1 MVQEG
6 RQRDLLASR
15 WASVQIEGNPHRS
28 RHAMMATQL
37 ATALR
42 DRYALERELGYGGM
56 ATVYLA
62 HDVRHDRKVA
72 LKVLR
77 PELAAVIGA
86 ERFLAE
92 IKVTANLQH
101 PHILPLHDSGEADGF
116 LFYVMPYVE
125 GESLR
130 DRLTREK
137 QLAVDEAVRI
147 ATEAAS
153 ALDYAHRHGVVH
165 RDIKPENILLHDG
178 AALVADFGIALAVST
193 AGRGR
198 MTETGMSLG
207 TPFYMS
213 PEQAMGEREITG
225 RSDVYSLGCVL
236 YEMLTGDPPFTG
248 STAQAVVARVVT
260 EAPRPLVPQR
270 HTIPPHVEAAVLK
283 ALEKLPA
290 DRFATPSDFSA
301 ALSNKGFA
309 VTGAA
314 PTIALATRTAGFPIP
329 GRRWWNPLSAA
340 TTAVAAAAIAAAV
353 WGWLAKPPR
362 PVSRFNVAFPK
373 TERLALAEI
382 GPRIALSPDGSTLV
396 YVGPGE
402 GGGRLWV
409 RPMNQ
414 LSATPLAGTEGARE
428 PFFSPDGRQIG
439 FLVTTTFT
447 LKVASLAGAPPVT
460 LADTGMLGG
469 GAAWGPDGYIYFDS
483 PQGIRR
489 MKATGGPRE
498 PVVTLDSTR
507 KEVGHAWPEVLPNRK
522 GILYRLRHAGQDA
535 REYDIMV
542 AELATGKQRVLV
554 RGVLARYAPTGH
566 LVYVTAEGKLLAA
579 RFDQNKLALTG
590 PPTPLLE
597 GLSVREFGAV
607 DLALSRSGT
616 LAYVTGAA
624 GGTGQPVWVT
634 REGKVQA
641 VDSAWR
647 GDFDEPA
654 PALSPDA
661 KWLALTAGRVAAG
674 GGGTDIWVKRL
685 DAGPFSRLTFDGTA
699 NIRPGWTPD
708 GRDVLF
714 VSDREGVQAFYRKR
728 ADGSGPPEL
737 VARESRGVGEGLI
750 SPDGRWA
757 LLRTVLGTPGNGDIL
772 GLRRGDSVQTPLIA
786 TEFAELAPA
795 LSPDGRWLAYV
806 SMESGRGEVYVR
818 PFPGVN
824 QARWQVSRNGGTEP
838 RWAHSGRE
846 LFYRN
851 RNGELVAQEVVLG
864 PAFASGR
871 ERVLFSALPYAVA
884 VNHRAYD
891 VKCG

>member
-1 MVQEG
+1 M
-6 RQRDLLASR
+6 ASI
-15 WASVQIEGNPHRS
+15 VPGKLNQ
-28 RHAMMATQL
+28 
-37 ATALR
+37 ALQ
-42 DRYALERELGYGGM
+42 DRYRLERELGQGGM
-56 ATVYLA
+56 ASVYLA
-62 HDVRHDRKVA
+62 QDVRHDRKVA

-77 PELAAVIGA
+77 PELSAVIGA

-116 LFYVMPYVE
+116 LFYVMPFVE

-147 ATEAAS
+147 ATEVAS

-207 TPFYMS
+207 TPYYMS

-260 EAPRPLVPQR
+260 ETPRPLLPQR
-270 HTIPPHVEAAVLK
+270 HTVPPHVEAAVLK

-290 DRFATPSDFSA
+290 DRFATPPDFSA
-301 ALSNKGFA
+301 ALGS
-309 VTGAA
+309 GAA
-314 PTIALATRTAGFPIP
+314 PTIALPRRLGLSVP
-329 GRRWWNPLSAA
+329 GRRWWNPLSVA
-340 TTAVAAAAIAAAV
+340 TTAIASGAIAAGL
-353 WGWLAKPPR
+353 WGWLARPPR
-362 PVSRFNVAFPK
+362 PVSRFNVVFPRPQ
-373 TERLALAEI
+373 RLALSEI
-382 GPRIALSPDGSTLV
+382 GPRIALSPDGTTLV

-409 RPMNQ
+409 RPMDQ
-414 LSATPLAGTEGARE
+414 LTATPVAGTEGARE
-428 PFFSPDGRQIG
+428 PFFSPDGRQVG

-447 LKVASLAGAPPVT
+447 LKVASLDGAPPVT
-460 LADTGMLGG
+460 LADTGMWGG
-469 GAAWGPDGYIYFDS
+469 GATWGRDGYIYFDT
-483 PQGIRR
+483 PEGIRR
-489 MKATGGPRE
+489 MKAIGGPRE
-498 PVVTLDSTR
+498 PVVTIDTAR
-507 KEVGHAWPEVLPNRK
+507 KEVGHAWPDVLPNGK
-522 GILYRLRHAGQDA
+522 GILYRLRHVGQDA

-542 AELATGKQRVLV
+542 AELATGKGRALV
-554 RGVLARYAPTGH
+554 RGVIARYVSTGH
-566 LVYVTAEGKLLAA
+566 LVYVTADGKLLVSP
-579 RFDQNKLALTG
+579 FDQNSLKLTG
-590 PPTPLLE
+590 SPTVLLD
-597 GLSVREFGAV
+597 GISVRELGAV
-607 DLALSRSGT
+607 DLALSRTGT
-616 LAYVTGAA
+616 LAYVPGAA
-624 GGTGQPVWVT
+624 GGSGQPVWVT
-634 REGKVQA
+634 REGQAQA

-647 GDFDEPA
+647 GSFDEPA
-654 PALSPDA
+654 PALSPDG
-661 KWLALTAGRVAAG
+661 KWLALTVGRVAAG

-685 DAGPFSRLTFDGTA
+685 DAGPFSRLTFDGTT
-699 NIRPGWTPD
+699 NIRPSWSSD

-714 VSDREGVQAFYRKR
+714 VSDREGVQALYRKR
-728 ADGSGPPEL
+728 ADGSGPPGL
-737 VARESRGVGEGLI
+737 IVRESRGVSEGFI
-750 SPDGRWA
+750 SPDGRWN
-757 LLRTVLGTPGNGDIL
+757 LLRTLVGTPGNGDIL
-772 GLRRGDSVQTPLIA
+772 GLRRGDSVPTPLVA
-786 TEFAELAPA
+786 TKFAEIAPT

-806 SMESGRGEVYVR
+806 SIESGRGEVYVR
-818 PFPGVN
+818 PFPDVN

-851 RNGELVAQEVVLG
+851 LNGEMVAQEVTLG
-864 PAFASGR
+864 PAFAGGQ
-871 ERVLFSALPYAVA
+871 ERVLFSAVPYAA
-884 VNHRAYD
+884 GVNHRGYD
-891 VKCG
+891 LSANDRRFLMIRTQESEQDADLVMVLNWFEELRAKMRH